1 MPTPYELATKMLGS
15 HEHRNHSALT
25 TYLKNGGSNLDPA
38 TQAWCAAFVKSS
50 LQQAGLKGSGSDAAR
65 SLLNIGTPTDKPN
78 VGDIAVF
85 SRGDPNSGKGHVGF
99 FQGYDANGNIKIL
112 AGNQGNAVSEGVVPA
127 SRLLGFRVPGL
138 SLASNPVI
146 PPVAPPAIPGEAAAS
161 PGSGARD
168 YVSSQPTPPVQEALF
183 DPKSVFGADEKGG
196 AGSPF
201 ADALGGLDTLN
212 KGIAPKVN
220 PAVAAE
226 MAKITPMG
234 GMDASLGG
242 AGNPQM
248 AATLM
253 QALLARNKRPM
264 GTTLTGGMV

>member
-25 TYLKNGGSNLDPA
+25 TYLKNGGSNLDPR
-38 TQAWCAAFVKSS
+38 TQAWCAAFVNSS
-50 LQQAGLKGSGSDAAR
+50 LQQAGLQGSGSDAAR
-65 SLLNIGTPTDKPN
+65 SLLNIGKPTDKPN

-85 SRGDPNSGKGHVGF
+85 SRTSDPSKGHVGF
-99 FQGYDANGNIKIL
+99 FQGYDANGNIKVL
-112 AGNQGNAVSEGVVPA
+112 GGNQSNAVTETVMPA

-138 SLASNPVI
+138 SLDSNPVV
-146 PPVAPPAIPGEAAAS
+146 PPDIPGEAAAS

-168 YVSSQPTPPVQEALF
+168 YVSAQPTPPVQEALF
-183 DPKSVFGADEKGG
+183 DPKAVFGGDEKGG

-212 KGIAPKVN
+212 KGIHPQVN

-226 MAKITPMG
+226 MAKIAPMAG
-234 GMDASLGG
+234 GDAALGG
-242 AGNPQM
+242 AGNPQ
-248 AATLM
+248 AAASLL

-264 GTTLTGGMV
+264 GTTLMGGYG